1 MGSVFVILRV
11 VFTPLASPIVLGS
24 HRMFVHAA
32 RALGWLVTAVSA
44 LQIAVV
50 VYMAGVEV
58 DSRLNISPLAHRHRL
73 HCVVDFDH
81 PIWLCLAIAQQ

>member
-1 MGSVFVILRV
+1 
-11 VFTPLASPIVLGS
+11 
-24 HRMFVHAA
+24 MFIRAA
-32 RALGWLVTAVSA
+32 RAVGWLVVAVSA

-58 DSRLNISPLAHRHRL
+58 DSRLNASPLARRHRL

-81 PIWLCLAIAQQ
+81 PIWLSLAVAQQ